1 MLVMG
6 LIYLPGS
13 SRCLKLGNTLSIHL
27 ILNWVSL
34 EKMLESTSNCWSKE
48 WFRSTLPKYMNTVT
62 NWRTVTLE
70 LFITNKKGPAL
81 AVELKKKYF
90 NFEEKNILKKKYVGK
105 KIILEKLFLVYVT
118 PRVPMGSWK
127 ISQFGPAVWP
137 VITNIYTNI

>member
-81 AVELKKKYF
+81 AVELKK
-90 NFEEKNILKKKYVGK
+90 NILILKKKTFKKKYVGK

-118 PRVPMGSWK
+118 PRVPMGSLK
-127 ISQFGPAVWP
+127 KSSNFVPPFVQL
-137 VITNIYTNI
+137 